1 MTNYTTVSKT
11 KKKNR
16 SAILLLAIL
25 LSMVIAT
32 SVFVGT
38 LSKYRTSNTLSD
50 EAVVAKFGLNVP
62 NTINLFSDSYTNVLA
77 DEAGKKIIAPGTEGQ
92 YTFEITGTSEVAYI
106 VSAEVDVT
114 YSDEW
119 DDYAPLRFSV
129 NGTDWTDFAT
139 FKTNLTNALASST
152 MAPNTLYENA
162 QTIYWQWPFSV
173 SEENDLKDTN
183 MGNLA
188 AEGTAPQVSMD
199 VKISATQVD

>member
-16 SAILLLAIL
+16 SAILLFAIL
-25 LSMVIAT
+25 LSMVVAT